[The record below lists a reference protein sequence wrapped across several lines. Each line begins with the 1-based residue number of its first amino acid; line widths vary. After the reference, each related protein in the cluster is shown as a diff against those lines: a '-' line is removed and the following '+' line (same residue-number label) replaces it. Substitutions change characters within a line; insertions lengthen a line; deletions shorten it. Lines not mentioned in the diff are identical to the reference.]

1 LGGRGLAADSRALG
15 VGRRA
20 ELRAV
25 MSYPRREHMKRALWH
40 AKAAI
45 GCLRKAADVVGI
57 DIDEPL
63 QESGLIPPPPEQ
75 DVSGPDFIE
84 PTVFDDEV
92 DDNPQGKRAA
102 YLRLIKSAA
111 AIRSW

>member
-1 LGGRGLAADSRALG
+1 MADDYRDQL
-15 VGRRA
+15 
-20 ELRAV
+20 
-25 MSYPRREHMKRALWH
+25 KRALWH
-40 AKAAI
+40 SRECGEAIRLACAA
-45 GCLRKAADVVGI
+45 LGI
-57 DIDEPL
+57 DPDEPPV
-63 QESGLIPPPPEQ
+63 EVSGLVPAPPEQ